1 MVPGSL
7 KAAFFDNL
15 SGSSLV
21 FQLISIQWA
30 VQLNCYRV
38 SLSDGKELSNNIL
51 LYQNLNSRAKAFV
64 QAVENG
70 TFAFLNI
77 LEFDIIGNTHLVIAD
92 FKFVKTFPNVV
103 GSPTQIEESF
113 FGNLAKCLKTLPYTN
128 KMRGML
134 ARNIPSS
141 KRKVCPEFEANE
153 TPLQKRTGTNRRLL

>member
-1 MVPGSL
+1 MVNSFL
-7 KAAFFDNL
+7 AFEDIILVNSFQ
-15 SGSSLV
+15 SGELTNACR
-21 FQLISIQWA
+21 SIQWA
-30 VQLNCYRV
+30 GQLNCYRV

-51 LYQNLNSRAKAFV
+51 FYQNLNPRAKAFV

-70 TFAFLNI
+70 TFPFLNI

-92 FKFVKTFPNVV
+92 FKFVKTFANIV
-103 GSPTQIEESF
+103 GSPNQLGESF
-113 FGNLAKCLKTLPYTN
+113 FTNLSNTN

-153 TPLQKRTGTNRRLL
+153 TPLQKRTRTNRRLL